1 MDSDLILKDKCLLR
15 VEAVP
20 RNDLDGSLRARLAVD
35 AESHVGVSAA
45 PDDLANPV
53 NLTHVRM
60 ILDDKVVG
68 LNEHVLDLGD
78 KLVVGIVF
86 VSEAVMD
93 LAVLLFFEGRRLPL
107 DILANN
113 ALVVQVVEAGQ
124 PVVHEV

>member
-1 MDSDLILKDKCLLR
+1 MDSDLILKDECLLR

-53 NLTHVRM
+53 DLAYVRM

-68 LNEHVLDLGD
+68 LDEDVLDFGDQLG
-78 KLVVGIVF
+78 IIFF
-86 VSEAVMD
+86 VSEALMYT
-93 LAVLLFFEGRRLPL
+93 ARFLFFEGRRLSL
-107 DILANN
+107 DILAND
-113 ALVVQVVEAGQ
+113 ALVVQVVEARQ